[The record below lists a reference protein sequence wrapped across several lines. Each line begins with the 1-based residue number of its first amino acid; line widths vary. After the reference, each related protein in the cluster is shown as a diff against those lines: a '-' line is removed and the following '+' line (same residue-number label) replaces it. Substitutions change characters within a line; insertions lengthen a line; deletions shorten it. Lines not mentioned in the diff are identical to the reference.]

1 MYCHGN
7 PIFVNTSLILELTNE
22 LLEEVPEDELHC
34 VAKILTYP
42 GSRLLLHFVTLDIS
56 YHNLSPDRLTIFDY
70 DTKGNTT
77 QVSPVGGLYGI
88 YDQYYKHTSS
98 GVEDYL
104 SSSNM
109 FRLDYMGKPSLLY
122 RGFRILVTSFKDPN
136 ADGSC
141 LNYYSR
147 CAKGSICIPTITLC
161 NGDNNCGSKDDS
173 DETQCNW
180 VLSTGLEEK
189 YAVGNIVTC
198 AVLSCL
204 SFIIVVVL
212 VFGFIFKYNKRRYLK
227 REDISVHAKRIA
239 AGKWK
244 IINDMGLTSQIYAPP
259 NYDDVVADDERE
271 EPPPAYESLPCS
283 VRNSCELRT
292 SPSGVTIVCI
302 ESRDIHL
309 YNEGSDVPNVRCFV
323 VGNEEEYIEEV
334 HIHSDTS
341 HGSRSESNSNNSSY
355 SSNRSLA
362 ILESNEENVC
372 KGEYVD
378 DSDTSSQNM
387 SLLKADSPRKIDS
400 NENLIRKT
408 VIGIVDDEIQYMDD

>member
-1 MYCHGN
+1 MLDGRVFPSLIFILCVSSTVSITPIKYMKMYCHGN
-7 PIFVNTSLILELTNE
+7 PILVNTSLILELTNE

-70 DTKGNTT
+70 DTKGNAT

-122 RGFRILVTSFKDPN
+122 SGFRILVTSFKDPN

-180 VLSTGLEEK
+180 VLSTGLEE
-189 YAVGNIVTC
+189 N
-198 AVLSCL
+198 
-204 SFIIVVVL
+204 
-212 VFGFIFKYNKRRYLK
+212 
-227 REDISVHAKRIA
+227 
-239 AGKWK
+239 
-244 IINDMGLTSQIYAPP
+244 MQ
-259 NYDDVVADDERE
+259 
-271 EPPPAYESLPCS
+271 
-283 VRNSCELRT
+283 
-292 SPSGVTIVCI
+292 
-302 ESRDIHL
+302 
-309 YNEGSDVPNVRCFV
+309 
-323 VGNEEEYIEEV
+323 
-334 HIHSDTS
+334 
-341 HGSRSESNSNNSSY
+341 SE
-355 SSNRSLA
+355 
-362 ILESNEENVC
+362 IL
-372 KGEYVD
+372 
-378 DSDTSSQNM
+378 
-387 SLLKADSPRKIDS
+387 
-400 NENLIRKT
+400 
-408 VIGIVDDEIQYMDD
+408 